1 MPYSQNSISDQ
12 ELLVLSQRGD
22 KQAFGH
28 FYERYLDEIY
38 RYIYFRVREEVEA
51 EDLTEQ
57 VFIKAW
63 VSLHKNFRRKT
74 IENPRAWVYRIA
86 HNLVIDHYRSSKN
99 NFPLNEQTLV
109 TNLNPNPEQAAVH
122 QSEKDRLKVVL
133 NGLEENLKQV
143 ILLRFVNQLS
153 HAETAE
159 IMGLKES
166 HIRVL
171 QHRALK
177 KIRSL
182 LEEE

>member
-1 MPYSQNSISDQ
+1 MPYPSNSISDQ

-22 KQAFGH
+22 KQAFGYI
-28 FYERYLDEIY
+28 YERYLDEIY
-38 RYIYFRVREEVEA
+38 RYIFFRVKDEVEA

-63 VSLHKNFRRKT
+63 VSLHKRQRKNQ
-74 IENPRAWVYRIA
+74 IENLRAWIYRIA
-86 HNLVIDHYRSSKN
+86 HNLVIDHYRSRKN
-99 NFPLNEQTLV
+99 NLPLNEQTV
-109 TNLNPNPEQAAVH
+109 FSKSHTNPEQAAVY
-122 QSEKDRLKVVL
+122 QSEKDQLKAVL
-133 NGLEENLKQV
+133 NSLDENLKQV
-143 ILLRFVNQLS
+143 VLLRFVSQLS

-159 IMGLKES
+159 ILGLKES

-177 KIRSL
+177 KIRLL